1 MSRASLDNQ
10 LSRLATLSPAELRT
24 EWQRLYKTEPPRL
37 TADLLRIGIGY
48 AIQERA
54 LGKLPARTL
63 RAIRSG
69 KPKKTGVTLSP
80 GTQLLRSWNGR
91 SIVVMTT
98 ESGFEWE
105 GRSYRSLSEIARE
118 VTGARWSGPRFF
130 GLTDG
135 QNQH

>member
-1 MSRASLDNQ
+1 MSRASLDEQ
-10 LSRLATLSPAELRT
+10 LSRLATLPPAELRA
-24 EWQRLYKTEPPRL
+24 EWQRLCKSEPPRL
-37 TADLLRIGIGY
+37 AADLLRMGIGY

-69 KPKKTGVTLSP
+69 QPNKTGVTLSP

-98 ESGFEWE
+98 ERGFEWD
-105 GRSYRSLSEIARE
+105 GRHYRSLSEIARE

-135 QNQH
+135 QNQP